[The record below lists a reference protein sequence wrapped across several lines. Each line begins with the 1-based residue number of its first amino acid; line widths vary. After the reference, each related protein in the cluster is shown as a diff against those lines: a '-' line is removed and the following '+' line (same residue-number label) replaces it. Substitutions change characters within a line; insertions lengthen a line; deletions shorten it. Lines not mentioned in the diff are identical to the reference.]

1 MNPNPFSDTITFLVQ
16 PGLTTAIFW
25 VLLVAS
31 AAIALSSTARSLAS
45 AASRMSAT
53 GPFVC

>member
-16 PGLTTAIFW
+16 PRLTTAILW
-25 VLLVAS
+25 VLLG
-31 AAIALSSTARSLAS
+31 AAQPSPSTARSLAS